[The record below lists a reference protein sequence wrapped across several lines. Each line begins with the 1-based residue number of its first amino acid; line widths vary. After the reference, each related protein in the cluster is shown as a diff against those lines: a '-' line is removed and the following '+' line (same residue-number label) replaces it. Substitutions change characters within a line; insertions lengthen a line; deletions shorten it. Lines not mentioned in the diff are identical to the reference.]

1 LVEAK
6 TFSTR
11 SKHTLALKPELRQ
24 ELRNPLGVLFK
35 GTPKETM
42 KQLREFIVRQ
52 NPKRII
58 AVGDV
63 VSKNML
69 TAEIQPHI
77 VIADGKVMRQ
87 ETQPIKAPTYRRV
100 SVENPAGVITP
111 QAWVVIEQAMK
122 QKQPT
127 MITVEGEEDLMTLV
141 AVLKVPEDWLVV
153 YGQPNEG
160 VVAVKVDAT
169 AKRKVNLI
177 IDAMEVVPKS

>member
-6 TFSTR
+6 TISTR
-11 SKHTLALKPELRQ
+11 SKYTLALKPELRR
-24 ELRNPLGVLFK
+24 ELKNPLGTLLR

-42 KQLREFIVRQ
+42 KQLRGLIHRQ
-52 NPKRII
+52 PPKHII

-69 TAEIQPHI
+69 TEGIQPHI

-87 ETQPIKAPTYRRV
+87 ETQPITASTYRKV
-100 SVENPAGVITP
+100 SAENPAGIITP
-111 QAWVVIEQAMK
+111 QAWVVVEQAIK
-122 QKQPT
+122 DKQPT

-141 AVLKVPEDWLVV
+141 AVLKAPEDWLVV

-177 IDAMEVVPKS
+177 IEAMETVPKS